1 MCPCPGGGALQVQG
15 NAEMDKL
22 FRPKLGE
29 KEGGDQVEALPH
41 LPGLRSTINRTA
53 VGHIVLVRS
62 TPVRIIPSGMMQLY

>member
-29 KEGGDQVEALPH
+29 KEGVDQVEALPH
-41 LPGLRSTINRTA
+41 MPGLRSTMAA
-53 VGHIVLVRS
+53 VGHIVPGFKQFF
-62 TPVRIIPSGMMQLY
+62 T